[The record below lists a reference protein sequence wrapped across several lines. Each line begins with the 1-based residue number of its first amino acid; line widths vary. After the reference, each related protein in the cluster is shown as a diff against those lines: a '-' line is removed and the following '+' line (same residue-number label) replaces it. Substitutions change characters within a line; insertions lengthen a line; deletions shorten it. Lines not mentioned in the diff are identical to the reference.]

1 MLEKG
6 EDPIDVSLYLFR
18 DQEADRAG
26 IEKYNIM
33 CFDTPEGEKSLVK
46 VITDILDET
55 VTISVPKPL
64 KVALRARRM
73 EGADL
78 AVYSLSDHYFA
89 MCDGTDGTVQTCN
102 GDYEAVV
109 GENFFEDA
117 FIRVDNLRNGT
128 MRVTFKTDQ
137 AIWPEWT
144 GEDSAKDI
152 GGKQFVLIDGVW
164 YNIQDAPSKSE
175 TNTTDAAA

>member
-64 KVALRARRM
+64 KVALRTGRM

-78 AVYSLSDHYFA
+78 AVYKPVRPLLRD
-89 MCDGTDGTVQTCN
+89 V
-102 GDYEAVV
+102 
-109 GENFFEDA
+109 
-117 FIRVDNLRNGT
+117 RRNG
-128 MRVTFKTDQ
+128 RYRADVQ
-137 AIWPEWT
+137 RR
-144 GEDSAKDI
+144 
-152 GGKQFVLIDGVW
+152 L
-164 YNIQDAPSKSE
+164 
-175 TNTTDAAA
+175 